1 MELFEEIVNESELL
15 TESVSV
21 NSVVDAILGMHPAWI
36 TYDDSKGGGGKARRS
51 IYPIAYGLTSAGN
64 PVVRAF
70 QPIGS
75 SKRGLTTPPN
85 NREYPKWKYFRLDR
99 IKFWRTVN
107 SKTYDIEDME
117 GYEDGI
123 INTEGDN
130 SMSQVYVVA
139 PFGNAKNIKRKET
152 QNPETQQTPETT
164 TTSFEPRPIT
174 KDEVEDINIEPVE
187 QPINGKRKLTAL
199 GAMDSVI
206 GFIKKYGNKAVQGIK
221 NAGQGIKNLFKKKLE
236 NQPENNN
243 INNTGDTINAPVTK
257 PVTKQEVDGNPRQL
271 SNKEAIDKVI
281 DTIKQYN
288 NNSAEQYKQILNR
301 FNNKPNDKPVTKQ
314 DVEGEKDKDLKEN
327 VLTSSFKDM
336 MNRMNNL
343 EK

>member
-187 QPINGKRKLTAL
+187 QPVNGQRKLTAK
-199 GAMDSVI
+199 GAMDSI
-206 GFIKKYGNKAVQGIK
+206 INFIKKYGNKV
-221 NAGQGIKNLFKKKLE
+221 GQGIKNIFNKKLE
-236 NQPENNN
+236 NQPENDN
-243 INNTGDTINAPVTK
+243 INNTGDTINAPATK
-257 PVTKQEVDGNPRQL
+257 PVTKQEVDGNVQQP
-271 SNKEAIDKVI
+271 SS
-281 DTIKQYN
+281 T
-288 NNSAEQYKQILNR
+288 EQYKQ
-301 FNNKPNDKPVTKQ
+301 PNDKPITKQ
-314 DVEGEKDKDLKEN
+314 DVEGEEEKDLKEN